1 MAQEVARKRKDSDV
15 TAIRA
20 VSEAAEE
27 KSSSLSQAAYDKILQ
42 WVFERKLSPGA
53 FMSQSELSKL
63 MDIPMQPLRDALKV
77 LEGENMLTIHPRSGI
92 QFRKPDLEFLRD
104 TYQFRTI
111 IETAAARNFAQF
123 GDDKLIQTLIDEHKA
138 LIAIVDE
145 KGVNDE
151 VLALIEQNE
160 QRFHGALISS
170 LRNEFVEVTA
180 TKLKYYIKLIQ
191 LEHFF
196 TPPLVKQTLGE
207 HINILEACARRD
219 EEAAV
224 AALTIHFKE
233 AMHRHLR
240 MF

>member
-1 MAQEVARKRKDSDV
+1 MSRKRKETGESKTSQNDTE
-15 TAIRA
+15 TADKPA
-20 VSEAAEE
+20 T
-27 KSSSLSQAAYDKILQ
+27 SLGQAAYDKILQ
-42 WVFERKLSPGA
+42 WVFERKLTPGA
-53 FMSQSELSKL
+53 FMSQSEISKL

-123 GDDKLIQTLIDEHKA
+123 GDDKLIKTLIDEHKA
-138 LIAIVDE
+138 LIALIDE
-145 KGVNDE
+145 KGIDDE
-151 VLALIEQNE
+151 MLNLIEENE
-160 QRFHGALISS
+160 QRFHGAMISN
-170 LRNEFVEVTA
+170 LKNEFVEITA
-180 TKLKYYIKLIQ
+180 IKLKYYIKLIQ

-207 HINILEACARRD
+207 HITILEACARRD
-219 EEAAV
+219 ENAAV
-224 AALTIHFKE
+224 EALTLHFKE
-233 AMHRHLR
+233 ALYRHMR

>member
-1 MAQEVARKRKDSDV
+1 MAQKAVRKRKDSSAGKNGV
-15 TAIRA
+15 A
-20 VSEAAEE
+20 SEVADE
-27 KSSSLSQAAYDKILQ
+27 KSNSLSQAAYDKILQ
-42 WVFERKLSPGA
+42 WVFEKKLTPGA

-123 GDDKLIQTLIDEHKA
+123 GDDELIQTLIDEHRE
-138 LIAIVDE
+138 LIKLVDE
-145 KGVNDE
+145 QGLTDE

-160 QRFHGALISS
+160 QRFHGAMISS

-180 TKLKYYIKLIQ
+180 KKLKHYIKLIQ
-191 LEHFF
+191 LEHYF

-207 HINILEACARRD
+207 HIAILEACARRD
-219 EEAAV
+219 EDGAV
-224 AALTIHFKE
+224 NALTVHFKE